1 MATLAVFLSLLAI
14 ASAWHFKQIFDQEF
28 INYKITHKKTY
39 SSFVEET
46 IRYNVFLENKLRMSQ
61 HNEKFARGEVSY
73 ELGETQFAD
82 QTHDEHRQVLGLL
95 SLPEFDVAYL
105 ERETRRVAA
114 SVVAVKD
121 DGLPDYLDWRE
132 KGAVT
137 PVKNQ
142 DRCGSC
148 WAFSA
153 VGALE
158 GQIFRNTG
166 VLRSL
171 SVQQVVDCTENALGC
186 AGGLPAL
193 AYEQIERSGGLAT
206 EEDYPYI
213 TYQGNC
219 SMRHM
224 DGGVDHGYRAFKKND
239 EQALKEAVSKYGPI
253 SVAFSVLDDFIH
265 YKRGVYECSKRAA
278 LNHAVLL
285 VGYGSDE
292 VDGDYWI
299 IKNSWGVNWGER
311 GYFRMARNKNNT
323 CFIAA
328 QSSIPDVWFHGN

>member
-61 HNEKFARGEVSY
+61 HNEKFARGE
-73 ELGETQFAD
+73 
-82 QTHDEHRQVLGLL
+82 THDEHRQVLGLL

-213 TYQGNC
+213 TY
-219 SMRHM
+219 
-224 DGGVDHGYRAFKKND
+224 
-239 EQALKEAVSKYGPI
+239 ALKEAVSKYGPI